1 MTYGLIKK
9 VIAKGNYDKDELM
22 DKLDVF
28 LLAGRITDEQYEE
41 LAEMMK
47 DSEIEQLKQE
57 LDPIQES

>member
-28 LLAGRITDEQYEE
+28 LLAGRITDEQYKE
-41 LAEMMK
+41 LAEMLK
-47 DSEIEQLKQE
+47 DSEIKQLKQE